1 MDSCV
6 AKNPMPE
13 LAAQGSIQNAGLFCR
28 TKEVRFQCP
37 CPAEQKNSMLILI
50 AMVVFLVLI
59 TVGTDVIE
67 GAPEMAGQSLGD
79 YMRPNSKVTMDM
91 YVEVK
96 YNSM

>member
-1 MDSCV
+1 
-6 AKNPMPE
+6 
-13 LAAQGSIQNAGLFCR
+13 
-28 TKEVRFQCP
+28 
-37 CPAEQKNSMLILI
+37 MLILI

-79 YMRPNSKVTMDM
+79 YMRSNSKVTMDM

-96 YNSM
+96 YNIVVNGALRSPSLSMAKTLYK

>member
-1 MDSCV
+1 
-6 AKNPMPE
+6 
-13 LAAQGSIQNAGLFCR
+13 
-28 TKEVRFQCP
+28 
-37 CPAEQKNSMLILI
+37 MLILI

-79 YMRPNSKVTMDM
+79 YMRSNSKVTMDM

-96 YNSM
+96 YNTVVNGALRSPSLSMAKTQYK